1 MVARATLEAALRPLR
16 PLRAP
21 RAQPALRLPSAGP
34 LLCALCAASQPPTC
48 AAVPCLPPF
57 SLLPTLGSL
66 PPPFSGPRVARPA
79 APCLAA
85 RADTLVLG
93 AFACASPWEL
103 LWLGAIT
110 SSLGEQLQH
119 RLMLG
124 RLGLLGLYLGCG
136 LASSVASA
144 RLRRS
149 ATGAGGLLGALA
161 YHALAAPRATHSF
174 FGLPLSARLGFAAQF
189 LFASWGGLNQPGH
202 AVPVLVI
209 NGLPAVLGA
218 AWFFASG

>member
-1 MVARATLEAALRPLR
+1 MRRRALPLSL
-16 PLRAP
+16 PPP
-21 RAQPALRLPSAGP
+21 R
-34 LLCALCAASQPPTC
+34 PPT
-48 AAVPCLPPF
+48 P
-57 SLLPTLGSL
+57 LPTLGSL

-119 RLMLG
+119 RLMVG

-174 FGLPLSARLGFAAQF
+174 FGLQLSARLGFAAQF

>member
-1 MVARATLEAALRPLR
+1 MRRRALPPSSHLRPAAA
-16 PLRAP
+16 AP
-21 RAQPALRLPSAGP
+21 
-34 LLCALCAASQPPTC
+34 ASP
-48 AAVPCLPPF
+48 
-57 SLLPTLGSL
+57 
-66 PPPFSGPRVARPA
+66 GPRVARPA

-93 AFACASPWEL
+93 AFACVSPWEL
-103 LWLGAIT
+103 MWLGAIA
-110 SSLGEQLQH
+110 SSLGEQLQG

-136 LASSVASA
+136 LASSVASGI
-144 RLRRS
+144 LRRS

-161 YHALAAPRATHSF
+161 YHVLAAPRATHSF
-174 FGLPLSARLGFAAQF
+174 FGLQLSARLGFAAQF
-189 LFASWGGLNQPGH
+189 LVASWGGLNQPGQ
-202 AVPVLVI
+202 AVPVLVV

>member
-1 MVARATLEAALRPLR
+1 MRRRALPPSSHPRPAPTTALG
-16 PLRAP
+16 RAP
-21 RAQPALRLPSAGP
+21 PT
-34 LLCALCAASQPPTC
+34 QPPR
-48 AAVPCLPPF
+48 ASSRRPVP
-57 SLLPTLGSL
+57 
-66 PPPFSGPRVARPA
+66 PA

-93 AFACASPWEL
+93 AFACVSPWEL
-103 LWLGAIT
+103 MWLGAIA

-136 LASSVASA
+136 LASSVASGL
-144 RLRRS
+144 LRRS
-149 ATGAGGLLGALA
+149 ATGAGGMLGALA

-174 FGLPLSARLGFAAQF
+174 LGLQLSARVGFAAQF
-189 LFASWGGLNQPGH
+189 LFASWGGLNQQGQ
-202 AVPVLVI
+202 AVPVLVV